1 MRVLLIN
8 PADPKVQGYHTIGSK
23 IPHLGLQVLAQQ
35 TPAQHSVE
43 IIDEIFGLD
52 KTEPAIRSGRY
63 DLVGVTAYT
72 CSVTRAYQIA
82 RVCREAGIRAIL
94 GGPHAWACPDEA
106 ACHFDAVAVGESDE
120 IWPQILED
128 AAAGKLQRRYTGGF
142 PQMDNGLGRAA
153 QHLQPLNGKY
163 TVATVQ
169 TSRGCPVGCDYCSV
183 TRFNGGQI
191 RRRSIDAIIEEWNA
205 VPRPFVFVV
214 DDNFFG
220 VGPAHAAWAKEL
232 LRAIIQRGKKRLWFS
247 QTSINMG
254 DDPEGLRLAY
264 KAGCRGML
272 VGIES
277 FSAENLKA
285 FHKGL
290 NTKNLDRYR
299 ELVANF
305 HKAGVSV
312 FGAFIIGGEYDTPEA
327 VVETAGKAVRIGVD
341 TIQIT
346 NLTPLPGTKMFD
358 QMTADGRISANNFPE
373 DWRQYTFIETVF
385 KPARMTAQALDEAM
399 YKFRCGAAAERWVWK
414 RTLRT
419 LWSTR
424 SLTTA
429 IFVHGMNSGFKRLA
443 KQRVAEDCQRFGKIY
458 GRHELDP
465 RLRQAF
471 SMMGT

>member
-35 TPAQHSVE
+35 TPPQHTVD
-43 IIDEIFGLD
+43 IHDEIFGQD
-52 KTEPAIRSGRY
+52 TTESTIRSGRY
-63 DLVGVTAYT
+63 DLVGLTAYT
-72 CSVTRAYQIA
+72 CSVSRAYDLA
-82 RVCREAGIRAIL
+82 LVCRQAGVRSIL
-94 GGPHAWACPDEA
+94 GGPHAWARPDEA
-106 ACHFDAVAVGESDE
+106 AGYFDSVAIGECDE
-120 IWPQILED
+120 LWPRILED
-128 AAAGKLQRRYTGGF
+128 AAACRLQPRYTGGF

-153 QHLQPLNGKY
+153 QHLQPINGRY
-163 TVATVQ
+163 NVAAIQ

-183 TRFNGGQI
+183 TLFNGGPI
-191 RRRSIDAIIEEWNA
+191 RRRRIDAIIEEWNA
-205 VPRPFVFVV
+205 TPLPFIFVV

-254 DDPEGLRLAY
+254 DDLEGLRLAY

-277 FSAENLKA
+277 FNADSLKA

-290 NTKNLDRYR
+290 NNKNLDRYR
-299 ELVANF
+299 QLIANF
-305 HKAGVSV
+305 HRAGISV
-312 FGAFIIGGEYDTPEA
+312 FGAFIIGGEYDTPETVA
-327 VVETAGKAVRIGVD
+327 DTAAEAVRIGVD

-346 NLTPLPGTKMFD
+346 NLTPLPGTRLFD
-358 QMTADGRISANNFPE
+358 RLMAEGRITACNYPE
-373 DWRQYTFIETVF
+373 DWRRYTFIETVF
-385 KPARMTAQALDEAM
+385 KPARMTAEQLDEAM
-399 YKFRCGAAAERWVWK
+399 YKLRCAAAVEKWVWK

-424 SLTTA
+424 SITTA
-429 IFVHGMNSGFKRLA
+429 LFVHGMNKGWKRLA
-443 KQRVAEDCQRFGKIY
+443 KKQVAEDSRRFGKVY
-458 GRHELDP
+458 APHELDL

-471 SMMGT
+471 TMMGA

>member
-35 TPAQHSVE
+35 TPAEHQVE
-43 IIDEIFGLD
+43 IVDEIFGPGG
-52 KTEPAIRSGRY
+52 TEAILRSGKY
-63 DLVGVTAYT
+63 DLVGITAYT
-72 CSVTRAYQIA
+72 CSVTRAYQL
-82 RVCREAGIRAIL
+82 AGICRQAGVRAVL

-106 ACHFDAVAVGESDE
+106 ATHFDSVAIGECDE
-120 IWPQILED
+120 VWPQILAD
-128 AAAGKLQRRYTGGF
+128 AAAGRLQPRYTGGF
-142 PQMDNGLGRAA
+142 PDMARLGRAA

-191 RRRSIDAIIEEWNA
+191 RRRNIDAILEEWNA
-205 VPRPFVFVV
+205 VPKPFVFVV

-220 VGPAHAAWAKEL
+220 VGPAHAAWAKDL

-290 NTKNLDRYR
+290 NTRNLDRYK
-299 ELVANF
+299 ELVGNF
-305 HKAGVSV
+305 HKAGISV
-312 FGAFIIGGEYDTPEA
+312 FGAFILGGEYDTPDSVA
-327 VVETAGKAVRIGVD
+327 DTAAKAVQIGVD

-358 QMTADGRISANNFPE
+358 QMLAAGRISASNYPE
-373 DWRQYTFIETVF
+373 DWRLYTFIETVF
-385 KPARMTAQALDEAM
+385 KPARMTAQELDEAM
-399 YKFRCGAAAERWVWK
+399 YKLRCAAAGERWVWK

-429 IFVHGMNSGFKRLA
+429 IFVHGMNNGFKRLA
-443 KQRVAEDCQRFGKIY
+443 RQRVAEDCKRFGRIY
-458 GRHELDP
+458 APHELDP
-465 RLRQAF
+465 KLRQAF
-471 SMMGT
+471 TMMGG